1 MVYTQLLTAR
11 QGEGIIFQR
20 IFLVLGKMRCYSSF
34 MMRQKRHA
42 LYFIFFSFSF
52 ILGLP
57 TVVLPATPAP
67 LPSGQIDPEPATVEF
82 FKVRQRP
89 AQELLSEVRTIL
101 SPTGR
106 ASADTITN
114 TLIVS
119 DTPKHIEK
127 VRQLIQNLDRPV
139 PQVTVTLRY
148 HQAETRRRT
157 LSTASGISGSKAGLR
172 ITSGGFRRD
181 KKLQITV
188 SSGSTGFLMVG
199 RKIPFTS
206 FWLDLCS
213 RYGYRFGWLN
223 EYTTV
228 GIGFEVRPLVLDN
241 RVDLSLVPRLSF
253 AQGRSVEFTR
263 AQTRVAI
270 PINTWVQ
277 IGATNSG
284 MDEVS
289 AAILSAG
296 GDNDQA
302 KVLKVMVRVR

>member
-1 MVYTQLLTAR
+1 MKTWLQFSIVSLLFFCLPLSVLFSVGSALAVAA
-11 QGEGIIFQR
+11 GDEAGSPEVAII
-20 IFLVLGKMRCYSSF
+20 
-34 MMRQKRHA
+34 
-42 LYFIFFSFSF
+42 
-52 ILGLP
+52 
-57 TVVLPATPAP
+57 
-67 LPSGQIDPEPATVEF
+67 
-82 FKVRQRP
+82 KVHKRP
-89 AQELLSEVRTIL
+89 AQELLPQVQTIL
-101 SPTGR
+101 SASGR
-106 ASADTITN
+106 ASVDIISNAVIVSDHADTIKKIRH
-114 TLIVS
+114 LIRRLDVS
-119 DTPKHIEK
+119 T
-127 VRQLIQNLDRPV
+127 

-148 HQAETRRRT
+148 HQAETRTRT
-157 LSTASGISGSKAGLR
+157 LSTSSGISGTKAGLH

-263 AQTRVAI
+263 VQTRITV
-270 PINTWVQ
+270 PKNTWVQ

-302 KVLKVMVRVR
+302 KVLKVMVRVH